1 VEEGAE
7 GVGAPVPD
15 HGPADAQDGRE
26 AVLRVSG
33 ISKAFLGT
41 QALRAVDLDVRRG
54 EIHALV
60 GGNGSGK
67 STLVKILAG
76 VYQPDM
82 GEVWVAG
89 RTFRNGLTPAAA
101 RAAGLHFVHQD
112 PAVFFDMSVA
122 DNLAIGR
129 GYETDPSRRIRWRAV
144 RRRTERALQR
154 FGIQA
159 RSDTPVG
166 ALRPSDRTMVAI
178 ARALQDQEG
187 QHTGLLVLDEPTAS
201 LPDAEVELLLDAL
214 RRYAA
219 AGQSMLFISHHVD
232 EVLGFAERV
241 TVLRDGR
248 KVITADVATLGWA
261 IGLHA
266 QAHDKL
272 VELIT
277 GKPAGQLYPESSETS
292 GKDAVLQVRD
302 LSVWP
307 VRTAGFDV
315 AAGEVVGLAGL
326 IGSGASEIVQAIFGA
341 RTPSAGSIKVDGQP
355 VRLGRPRA
363 AMNRGISY
371 VPGERFRASFGDMSV
386 RENLSAP
393 DVGRY
398 WNRLVMQVGRER
410 RDARE
415 TMRRF
420 GIQAASD
427 SQPMAALSGGNQQK
441 VILGRWLRR
450 QPKVL
455 LLEEPT
461 QGVDVGARAEIY
473 ELIRDAAE
481 EQGTAV
487 LIVTVDFEEIAGLCD
502 RALVVNDGRIV
513 AELRKPSIDHQTLTE
528 LALKDFGAG
537 VAA

>member
-1 VEEGAE
+1 VEDGAE
-7 GVGAPVPD
+7 GVESSTPD
-15 HGPADAQDGRE
+15 AKHREDAQDGRE

-33 ISKAFLGT
+33 LSKAFPGT
-41 QALRAVDLDVRRG
+41 QALNDVSLDVRRG

-76 VYQPDM
+76 VHQPDS
-82 GEVWVAG
+82 GEIEVAAK
-89 RTFRNGLTPAAA
+89 TFRHGLSPAMA

-112 PAVFFDMSVA
+112 PAVFLDLSVA
-122 DNLAIGR
+122 DNLTMGR
-129 GYETDPSRRIRWRAV
+129 GYETDPIRRIRWRAV
-144 RRRTERALQR
+144 RRRTVRVLER
-154 FGIQA
+154 FGIAA
-159 RSDTPVG
+159 RPETPIG
-166 ALRPSDRTMVAI
+166 ALRPSARTMVAI

-187 QHTGLLVLDEPTAS
+187 RHTGVLVLDEPTVS

-241 TVLRDGR
+241 TVLRDGK
-248 KVITADVATLGWA
+248 KVVTADVATLGWTM
-261 IGLHA
+261 GLHE

-277 GKPAGQLYPESSETS
+277 GRPAGQLYPDIPEATE
-292 GKDAVLQVRD
+292 KDAVLQVRD
-302 LSVWP
+302 LSVGP
-307 VRTAGFDV
+307 VRGVSLDV

-341 RTPSAGSIKVDGQP
+341 RTPASGSITVDGRKIKP
-355 VRLGRPRA
+355 GRPKA
-363 AMNRGISY
+363 AMDRGVSY
-371 VPGERFRASFGDMSV
+371 LPGERFRAAFVDLSV

-393 DVGRY
+393 EVPRY
-398 WNRLVMQVGRER
+398 WKHLVMQVGRER

-415 TMRRF
+415 TMKQFSIR
-420 GIQAASD
+420 AASEAQ
-427 SQPMAALSGGNQQK
+427 SMSSLSGGNQQK

-450 QPKVL
+450 HPKVL

-473 ELIRDAAE
+473 ELLRAAAVE
-481 EQGTAV
+481 GTAIV
-487 LIVTVDFEEIAGLCD
+487 IVTVDFEEIAGLCD
-502 RALVVNDGRIV
+502 RALVVNNGRVV
-513 AELRKPSIDHQTLTE
+513 AELRKPNIDHETLTE
-528 LALKDFGAG
+528 LALKEVEEG